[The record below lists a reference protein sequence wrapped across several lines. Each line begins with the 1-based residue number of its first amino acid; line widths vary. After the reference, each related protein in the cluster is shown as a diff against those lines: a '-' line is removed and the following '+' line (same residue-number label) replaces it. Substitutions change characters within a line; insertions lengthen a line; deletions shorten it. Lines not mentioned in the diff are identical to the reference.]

1 MIVYNTTFSVSGD
14 AVEEFIEWIRSTY
27 VPQAMQGGRVSA
39 PQLMRIMAQQEGGVG
54 YALQLQA
61 PSLGELQRWYQSTGK
76 QLMADLTAHFGRRIA
91 GFSTMME
98 QIEIGQ

>member
-76 QLMADLTAHFGRRIA
+76 QLMADLTAHFGRIA